1 MFNINFICEWGWKKV
16 WYGFGCLLKVGIF
29 VINSDIDRGIDLYG
43 KIWNI
48 NILLKFYDILIFR
61 ESNM

>member
-1 MFNINFICEWGWKKV
+1 MRLRKV
-16 WYGFGCLLKVGIF
+16 WYGFGCLLKVEIF